1 MASYS
6 GILTALNIDAR
17 PEIMLA
23 QAMEMGPIIRLQR
36 VDSTNEY
43 LKQHREL
50 WGEKYCTV
58 CADEQTG
65 GRGRLGRR
73 WHSEA
78 GRDLTFSTLFH
89 PMRLDDSTA
98 CVSLYAGLAVHRAL
112 RVHITEGLWIKW
124 PNDICYEEK
133 KLGGIL
139 CESLIGE
146 GPLVIIGIGINVN
159 GTGFPDEIKNRA
171 ASMKMITGREYG
183 SEMIM
188 AGILSE
194 LEALLEAFAFPV
206 PEPILRE
213 WKSHSR
219 SFDQTVLYEGGNSRR
234 RGRIVELRGDG
245 LLVIRD
251 EETQSDLVYAGE
263 IFFTDEKNTDL

>member
-1 MASYS
+1 MTLNP
-6 GILTALNIDAR
+6 GISESCVVHVG
-17 PEIMLA
+17 PEGTIA
-23 QAMEMGPIIRLQR
+23 QVIHMGPIIRLPR

-43 LKQHREL
+43 LKQHRDL
-50 WGEKYCTV
+50 WSKNLCTV

-89 PMRLDDSTA
+89 PMRFDDSTA

-112 RVHITEGLWIKW
+112 RAHITEGLYIKW
-124 PNDICYEEK
+124 PNDICYEKK

-146 GPLVIIGIGINVN
+146 RPLVIIGIGINVN

-171 ASMKMITGREYG
+171 VSMKMITGREYE
-183 SEMIM
+183 SEGIM

-194 LEALLEAFAFPV
+194 LEVLLEAFAFPV

-213 WKSHSR
+213 WKSHSH
-219 SFDQTVLYEGGNSRR
+219 SFDQTVLYEDGNERR

-245 LLVIRD
+245 LLVIYD
-251 EETQSDLVYAGE
+251 EKTQSELVYSGE
-263 IFFTDEKNTDL
+263 IFFSDEKNTDL